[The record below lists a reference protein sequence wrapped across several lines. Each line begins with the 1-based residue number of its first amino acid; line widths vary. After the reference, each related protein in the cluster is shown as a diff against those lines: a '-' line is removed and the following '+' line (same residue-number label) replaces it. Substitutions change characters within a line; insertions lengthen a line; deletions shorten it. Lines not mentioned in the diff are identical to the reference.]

1 MEYKIEIACNMLN
14 SLGEG
19 PIWDSVKKTICWADI
34 SNGEIHELD
43 PKSKLH
49 TIIQVNEMVGS
60 FAVCKNGDFV
70 AALEHGFSFVDRTTG
85 AKIII
90 RDPEADLPGNR
101 FNDGKCDPAGRF
113 WAGSMSFNTTDN
125 SGHVYMLDHELGIHK
140 KIDGITISNG
150 ANN

>member
-1 MEYKIEIACNMLN
+1 MEYKIEIACNKLN

-43 PKSKLH
+43 PKSKSH

-90 RDPEADLPGNR
+90 RDPEGKIILMCKGADSIILPR
-101 FNDGKCDPAGRF
+101 VVFKTPREQEQK
-113 WAGSMSFNTTDN
+113 
-125 SGHVYMLDHELGIHK
+125 V
-140 KIDGITISNG
+140 
-150 ANN
+150 